1 MGKITSNSFED
12 LSTDIQNK
20 SERDTKKN
28 CQVKSTIVMKIAM
41 KEKIVTMN
49 HHSY

>member
-20 SERDTKKN
+20 SERDTKRKL
-28 CQVKSTIVMKIAM
+28 SS
-41 KEKIVTMN
+41 E
-49 HHSY
+49 